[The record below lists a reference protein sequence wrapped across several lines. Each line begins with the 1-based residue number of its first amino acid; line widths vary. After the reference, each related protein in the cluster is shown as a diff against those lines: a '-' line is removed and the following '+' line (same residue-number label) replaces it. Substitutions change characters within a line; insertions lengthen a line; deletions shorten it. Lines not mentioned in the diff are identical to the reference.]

1 MLNDATENPLYRC
14 SRLALL
20 LLVCSFSVCGYGQ
33 KQVRRVLFRQ
43 ANVIPMTEE
52 RVLQGQDVLIEDG
65 VIKAISSRHLKADS
79 GTQVIEAR
87 GKFLI
92 PGLCD
97 MHIHTDFGDE
107 QQLRLYVTQGV
118 TTVLDLRGSDRDLNW
133 RKQIAAGELLGPTL
147 YLSGP
152 ILDGDPKRTDHVFV
166 KDREAA
172 VAIVKQQA
180 QAGYDFLKPYSNLSP
195 ESYDAIVEEARRQHI
210 RLVGHV
216 PKKVGVLNV
225 IRAKQDAIAHH
236 EELYRFFV
244 DRSKDPW
251 DKKPDPGNIPELAEE
266 LLDNHVWVVS
276 TLSAMT
282 NILDQATDP
291 QSFLA
296 RPEMRYVPAS
306 YMKDYQSDAD
316 SYPKRG
322 EQWLAQNK
330 IMVPFLF
337 QLAGELNKSGVP
349 LMAGTDAT
357 NPIQIPGLSMHD
369 ELEVLVKA
377 GLSRYQALVAATSAP
392 ARFLNRNAGTI
403 EEGRIADLVLLDG
416 NPLSKI
422 ENSRNVRGVLLRGA
436 VWLDQASLEHLDAE
450 FIEHSKT
457 E

>member
-1 MLNDATENPLYRC
+1 MVCRAASPAHECPSKTPARPLLLNDATENPLYRC

-133 RKQIAAGELLGPTL
+133 RKQIATGELLGPTL

-225 IRAKQDAIAHH
+225 IRAKQDAIAHY

-316 SYPKRG
+316 STR
-322 EQWLAQNK
+322 
-330 IMVPFLF
+330 
-337 QLAGELNKSGVP
+337 SGASSGWRRTRSWFHFSFS
-349 LMAGTDAT
+349 L
-357 NPIQIPGLSMHD
+357 PGS
-369 ELEVLVKA
+369 
-377 GLSRYQALVAATSAP
+377 
-392 ARFLNRNAGTI
+392 
-403 EEGRIADLVLLDG
+403 
-416 NPLSKI
+416 
-422 ENSRNVRGVLLRGA
+422 
-436 VWLDQASLEHLDAE
+436 
-450 FIEHSKT
+450 
-457 E
+457 

>member
-1 MLNDATENPLYRC
+1 MKNIRV
-14 SRLALL
+14 ALL
-20 LLVCSFSVCGYGQ
+20 LLTCVCSPVCYGQ
-33 KQVRRVLFRQ
+33 KQVSRVLFRQ
-43 ANVIPMTEE
+43 VNVIPMTSEQIL
-52 RVLQGQDVLIEDG
+52 RGRDVLVENGIIKSISRQRIKPDSQTE
-65 VIKAISSRHLKADS
+65 VID
-79 GTQVIEAR
+79 AR

-97 MHIHTDFGDE
+97 MHIHTEFGDE
-107 QQLRLYVTQGV
+107 QQLHLYVVYGV
-118 TTVLDLRGSDRDLNW
+118 TTILDLNGSGRDLSW
-133 RKQIAAGELLGPTL
+133 RDRVVKGELLGPTL
-147 YLSGP
+147 FVSGQ

-166 KDREAA
+166 KDREAGL
-172 VAIVKQQA
+172 AIVKQQA
-180 QAGYDFLKPYSNLSP
+180 DAGYDFIKPYSNLSP
-195 ESYDAIVEEARRQHI
+195 EAYSGIVEGAHQQHI

-225 IRAKQDAIAHH
+225 IRAKQDAIAHY

-251 DKKPDPGNIPELAEE
+251 DKKPDPSKIPDLTRE
-266 LLDNHVWVVS
+266 LLDNQIWVIS

-282 NILDQATDP
+282 NILDQATDLP
-291 QSFLA
+291 SFLA

-306 YMKDYQSDAD
+306 YMKDYQSDPG

-322 EQWLAQNK
+322 EQWLKQNQ

-337 QLAGELNKSGVP
+337 QLAGALNKGGVP

-357 NPIQIPGLSMHD
+357 NPIQIPGLSIHD
-369 ELEVLVKA
+369 ELETLVKA
-377 GLSRYQALVAATSAP
+377 GLSPYQALVAATSAP
-392 ARFLNRNAGTI
+392 ARFLKRNAGTI

-422 ENSRNVRGVLLRGA
+422 ENSRHVRGVLLRGS
-436 VWLDQASLEHLDAE
+436 VWLDQHSLEQLDSG
-450 FIEHSKT
+450 FIQHSKG

>member
-1 MLNDATENPLYRC
+1 LYRC

-20 LLVCSFSVCGYGQ
+20 LLVCSFSVCSQGQ
-33 KQVRRVLFRQ
+33 KQVSRVLFRQ

-52 RVLQGQDVLIEDG
+52 RVLQGQDVLIENG
-65 VIKAISSRHLKADS
+65 VIKAISSRRLKPDS
-79 GTQVIEAR
+79 TTQVIEAR

-107 QQLRLYVTQGV
+107 QQMRLYVTHGV
-118 TTVLDLRGSDRDLNW
+118 TTVLDLNGSERDLKW
-133 RKQIAAGELLGPTL
+133 RERMAKGELLGPTL
-147 YLSGP
+147 YVSGK

-172 VAIVKQQA
+172 LAIVKQQA

-195 ESYDAIVEEARRQHI
+195 EAYYAIVEAARQEHI

-216 PKKVGVLNV
+216 PKKVGVLSV
-225 IRAKQDAIAHH
+225 IRAKQDAIAHY

-251 DKKPDPGNIPELAEE
+251 DKKPDPNRIPDLTRE
-266 LLDNHVWVVS
+266 LLDNHVWVIS

-306 YMKDYQSDAD
+306 YMRDYQSDAD

-337 QLAGELNKSGVP
+337 QLAGELNKGGMP

-357 NPIQIPGLSMHD
+357 NPIQIPGLSLHD
-369 ELEVLVKA
+369 ELETLVKA
-377 GLSRYQALVAATSAP
+377 GLCPYQALVAATRAP
-392 ARFLNRNAGTI
+392 AQFLKRNAGTI
-403 EEGRIADLVLLDG
+403 EQGRIADLVLLDG
-416 NPLSKI
+416 NPLSEI
-422 ENSRNVRGVLLRGA
+422 ENSRKVRGVLLAGEM
-436 VWLDQASLEHLDAE
+436 WLDQTSLEHLDAE

>member
-1 MLNDATENPLYRC
+1 
-14 SRLALL
+14 
-20 LLVCSFSVCGYGQ
+20 
-33 KQVRRVLFRQ
+33 VLFRQ
-43 ANVIPMTEE
+43 VNVIPMTSE
-52 RVLQGQDVLIEDG
+52 RVLQGRDVLVENGI
-65 VIKAISSRHLKADS
+65 INSISTKPLKADS
-79 GTQVIEAR
+79 ATQVIEGR

-107 QQLRLYVTQGV
+107 QQLRLYVTHGV
-118 TTVLDLRGSDRDLNW
+118 TTVLGLNGSERDLKW
-133 RKQIAAGELLGPTL
+133 RQRIAAGELLGPTL
-147 YLSGP
+147 YVSGQ

-172 VAIVKQQA
+172 LAIVKQQA
-180 QAGYDFLKPYSNLSP
+180 QAGYDFVKPYSNLSP
-195 ESYDAIVEEARRQHI
+195 EAYYAIVEAARQEHI

-216 PKKVGVLNV
+216 PKKVGVVSV
-225 IRAKQDAIAHH
+225 IRAHQDAIAHY

-251 DKKPDPGNIPELAEE
+251 DKKPDPRKIPDLSRE
-266 LLDNHVWVVS
+266 LLENQVWVIS

-282 NILDQATDP
+282 NILDQARDV
-291 QSFLA
+291 QSVLA
-296 RPEMRYVPAS
+296 RPEMRYVPTS
-306 YMKDYQSDAD
+306 YLKDYQSDPT

-349 LMAGTDAT
+349 LMVGTDAT
-357 NPIQIPGLSMHD
+357 NPIQIPGFSLHD
-369 ELEVLVKA
+369 ELETLVKA
-377 GLSRYQALVAATSAP
+377 GLSPYQVLVAATSAP

-422 ENSRNVRGVLLRGA
+422 ENSRKVRGVLLRGS
-436 VWLDQASLEHLDAE
+436 VWLDLASFERLEADLVDHFKSE
-450 FIEHSKT
+450 
-457 E
+457 